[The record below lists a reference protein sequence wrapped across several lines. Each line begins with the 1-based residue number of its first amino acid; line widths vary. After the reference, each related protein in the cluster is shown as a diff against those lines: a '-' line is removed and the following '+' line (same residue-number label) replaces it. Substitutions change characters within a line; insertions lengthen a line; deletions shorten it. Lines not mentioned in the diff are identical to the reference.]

1 MGIRLIVLDVDGC
14 LTDGRII
21 YTAEGDEVKAFDV
34 KDGLAIVSWIR
45 LGRQAA
51 IITGRRS
58 KIVERR
64 AKELGIHHLYQAV
77 QDKETRLKLL
87 LQELGMK
94 AEETAVIGDDLN
106 DWRMLSAAGRSYA
119 PADAVPMVR
128 ERVDRVLTAPGGR
141 GAVREMIEDLLER
154 EGLREEY
161 LRLWSVV

>member
-34 KDGLAIVSWIR
+34 KDGLAVASWVR

-64 AKELGIHHLYQAV
+64 AEELGIRHLYQAV
-77 QDKETRLKLL
+77 QNKEERLERLL
-87 LQELGMK
+87 AELGLE
-94 AEETAVIGDDLN
+94 AEEVAVIGDDLN
-106 DWRMLSAAGRSYA
+106 DWGMLGRAGRSYA
-119 PADAVPMVR
+119 PADAVPMIR

-154 EGLREEY
+154 EGLWEEY
-161 LRLWSVV
+161 LRLWSAV